1 MALDPCGEC
10 LIAKWH
16 SVPVGKDEPPIP
28 RSPLPS
34 QQPQFAQELAELHK
48 GVIAQLGLFRR
59 ELGSEA
65 LRERVGRR
73 KNVIEER
80 KSVARIDHLLG
91 INERNSGLRGLPD

>member
-1 MALDPCGEC
+1 
-10 LIAKWH
+10 
-16 SVPVGKDEPPIP
+16 
-28 RSPLPS
+28 
-34 QQPQFAQELAELHK
+34 
-48 GVIAQLGLFRR
+48 VIARLGLFRR

>member
-1 MALDPCGEC
+1 MARRPGRE
-10 LIAKWH
+10 
-16 SVPVGKDEPPIP
+16 DEPDPAKSTP
-28 RSPLPS
+28 
-34 QQPQFAQELAELHK
+34 QPAATQFAQELAELHK